1 EHEYAV
7 MRIALS
13 RGKSAVDGLICQ
25 CFRQAW
31 HEIGRQQRKVARHN
45 QNRVKHGGKTRN
57 SSGDAGQWTL
67 YAVAGLVLEDRQAKR
82 LILLDVLIGTN
93 GHVVRVRPQGLHD
106 MGDHGPAAEG
116 KQAFISIAH
125 ATPLAASQNERPN
138 MTWAGAP
145 ALGGLLVAL
154 FGLHPDFRAIGEA
167 LLLPERRLGLEVIH
181 DEDVSLV
188 GILPMRTGRLHNDD
202 IFTNV

>member
-1 EHEYAV
+1 
-7 MRIALS
+7 
-13 RGKSAVDGLICQ
+13 
-25 CFRQAW
+25 
-31 HEIGRQQRKVARHN
+31 N

-125 ATPLAASQNERPN
+125 APPLAASQNERPN

-188 GILPMRTGRLHNDD
+188 GILPMRAGRLHNDD
-202 IFTNV
+202 IFTNVDAADPVHDLRFLQGPALASQVDNAGDFGFGDARKVFQHQMRN